1 MNADSLPRSFDDCLI
16 RDRHALRRMA
26 QALARDPEAGDLRAR
41 FEQRLARSR
50 ALFAQRAAS
59 LPQPRFPEELPVVE
73 RLEAIREAI
82 AGHQVVI
89 LCGETGSGKST
100 QLPKI
105 CLSLGRGVAGRIGHT
120 QPRRIA
126 ARSLAARISE
136 ELERP
141 LGEAVGYKVRFA
153 DRVQDN
159 THIKLLTDGMLLA
172 EIQGDRWLNEY
183 DTLIID
189 EAHERSLNIDFLLGY
204 LKQLLPKR
212 LDLKLIVTSATIDP
226 QRFARHFDDAPVI
239 EVSGRTYPVD
249 VRYRPPPE
257 AEEGGVDRLQGLLD
271 AVDEVAAEDRGDIL
285 VFFSGEREIREAAEH
300 LRKHHPPSTEILPL
314 YARQS
319 PSEQARIFHP
329 GGARRIVLSTN
340 VAETSLT
347 VPGIRHV
354 IDTGLAR
361 ISRYSARAKIQR
373 LPIEPISQAS
383 AEQRKGRC
391 GRVAPGVCIRLY
403 SEEDFLSR
411 PAFTEPEI
419 QRTNLAAVILQMKLL
434 GFGDIETFPFVDAP
448 DARYIKDG
456 YRLLHEIGAVDGA
469 RKITRL
475 GRQIARLPVDS
486 RIGRMLLE
494 AAHTGCLRELRVIGA
509 ALSVQDPRERPLD
522 KQQQADEAH
531 ALFAHEDSDFLSLL
545 QLWDFLQ
552 ERKRHLTRRKFE
564 RLCRQHFVSPLRLRE
579 WEDIHRQLREQMH
592 AMGYRDNSEPASY
605 ETVHQAIL
613 SGLLGH
619 IGQRAQGRELDYLGA
634 RNSRFH
640 LFPGSVLFKSRPAWV
655 MAAELVETTRLYA
668 RTAARIQPE
677 WIERLAG
684 HLVRRS
690 YSEPHWQAR
699 RGQVGAYEKVTLYGL
714 PIVPRRRVNY
724 GPIDPKT
731 SRELFIRFG
740 LVEGELHT
748 RAPFWRHNQRL
759 IAELHEEEAKARR
772 RDILVDE
779 EALYAFYDQRI
790 PEGIYSTAQLERWL
804 RRHKDPKILHLRP
817 EDIRR
822 RDPGLDEAQFP
833 DALELHGARLP
844 LRYHFEPGSEAD
856 GVTLDLPL
864 PLLNQLAPGRVD
876 WLVPGLLEEKL
887 TAMIRGLPK
896 SLRRH
901 FVPAPDFAR
910 RARER
915 LTPSDT
921 PLRQALAEVLHQF
934 TGVRIPED
942 AWDEGRLDPYLRLRI
957 RLLSADGLE
966 ELAVSRDL
974 AALQREWGERAAA
987 GAGTVDEVCPLAREG
1002 LRDWDFDD
1010 LPERI
1015 ETRRDDLKL
1024 SLWPALVDEG
1034 DSVAI
1039 HCLDAQA
1046 RAHEAHHAGVRR
1058 LLMLRLRSTV
1068 KDLRRRIPN
1077 LQTLRLQY
1085 AKAPAGAGQGG
1096 KPPALEEQIL
1106 ALAFDR
1112 AFLSDG
1118 ELPRD
1123 HAAFQRLYDAGRE
1136 RLVETFEQTV
1146 ELVADILGRYQAL
1159 RKTLSGLNQLALLA
1173 AAQDMNRQLDELI
1186 WQGFIE
1192 QVPAERLQQYPRYL
1206 RALERRI
1213 DKLRSGG
1220 QARDQ
1225 AAMREMAGLLE
1236 RWRARYQQV
1245 REKGQIDPRLEVIR
1259 WLLEELRISL
1269 FAQEVGTDGPVSVKR
1284 IEKRWREL
1292 GL

>member
-1 MNADSLPRSFDDCLI
+1 MNADTLPRSFDDCLI

-26 QALARDPEAGDLRAR
+26 QALARDPGVADLWAR
-41 FEQRLARSR
+41 FGQRLAHSR
-50 ALFAQRAAS
+50 ALFAQRTGA

-73 RLEAIREAI
+73 RLKAIREAI
-82 AGHQVVI
+82 TGHQVVI

-136 ELERP
+136 ELECP

-212 LDLKLIVTSATIDP
+212 PDLKLIITSATIDP

-249 VRYRPPPE
+249 VHYRPPPE
-257 AEEGGVDRLQGLLD
+257 AEEGGVNRLQGLLD

-300 LRKHHPPSTEILPL
+300 LRKHHLPSTEILPL

-411 PAFTEPEI
+411 PVFTEPEI

-456 YRLLHEIGAVDGA
+456 YRLLHEIGAVDGV

-475 GRQIARLPVDS
+475 GRQIARLPVDP

-494 AAHTGCLRELRVIGA
+494 AAHTGCPRELLVIGA

-531 ALFAHEDSDFLSLL
+531 ALFTHEDSDFLSLL

-564 RLCRQHFVSPLRLRE
+564 RLCRQHFVSLLRLRE
-579 WEDIHRQLREQMH
+579 WEEIHRQLREQMH
-592 AMGYRDNSEPASY
+592 AMGHRNNSEPASY

-619 IGQRAQGRELDYLGA
+619 IGQRVQGRERDYLGA

-684 HLVRRS
+684 DLVRRS

-699 RGQVGAYEKVTLYGL
+699 RGQVGACEKVTLYGL
-714 PIVPRRRVNY
+714 PIVPCRRVNY

-748 RAPFWRHNQRL
+748 RASFWRHNQRL

-804 RRHKDPKILHLRP
+804 RRQKAPKILHLCP

-833 DALELHGARLP
+833 NALKLHGARLP

-915 LTPSDT
+915 LAPSDT
-921 PLRQALAEVLHQF
+921 PLRQALAKALHQL

-942 AWDEGRLDPYLRLRI
+942 AWDEARLDPYLRLRI

-974 AALQREWGERAAA
+974 AAMQHEWGERAAA
-987 GAGTVDEVCPLAREG
+987 GAGTVDAVCPLAREG
-1002 LRDWDFDD
+1002 LRNWDFDE

-1015 ETRRDDLKL
+1015 ETRRNGLRL
-1024 SLWPALVDEG
+1024 SLWPALVDQG

-1039 HCLDAQA
+1039 QCLDAQVRA
-1046 RAHEAHHAGVRR
+1046 REAHHAGVCR
-1058 LLMLRLRSTV
+1058 LLLLRLHSTV
-1068 KDLRRRIPN
+1068 KDLRRCIPN

-1085 AKAPAGAGQGG
+1085 AKAPAGTGQAG

-1106 ALAFDR
+1106 VLAFTR
-1112 AFLSDG
+1112 AFLAEG
-1118 ELPRD
+1118 KLPRD
-1123 HAAFQRLYDAGRE
+1123 RAAFQRLYDAGRE

-1146 ELVADILGRYQAL
+1146 ELVTDILGHYQVL
-1159 RKTLSGLNQLALLA
+1159 RKTLSGLDQLALLA
-1173 AAQDMNRQLDELI
+1173 AIQDMKQQLDELI
-1186 WQGFIE
+1186 CQGFLQ
-1192 QVPAERLQQYPRYL
+1192 QVPAAHLQQYPRYL

-1213 DKLRSGG
+1213 DKLCSGG
-1220 QARDQ
+1220 LARDQ

-1236 RWRARYQQV
+1236 RWRVRYQQA
-1245 REKGQIDPRLEVIR
+1245 REKGQPDPRLEALR
-1259 WLLEELRISL
+1259 WLFEELRVSL
-1269 FAQEVGTDGPVSVKR
+1269 FAQEIGTDGPVSLKR
-1284 IEKRWREL
+1284 IEKRWCEL

>member
-1 MNADSLPRSFDDCLI
+1 MSDDSLPRSFDDCLI

-26 QALARDPEAGDLRAR
+26 RALARDPEAADLRLR

-50 ALFAQRAAS
+50 AVFAQRAES
-59 LPQPRFPEELPVVE
+59 LPRPRFPDGLPVVE
-73 RLEAIREAI
+73 RLEEIREAI
-82 AGHQVVI
+82 AAHPVVI

-126 ARSLAARISE
+126 ARSLAARLSE

-141 LGEAVGYKVRFA
+141 LGESVGYKVRFA
-153 DRVQDN
+153 DRVGEG
-159 THIKLLTDGMLLA
+159 THVKLLTDGMLLA
-172 EIQGDRWLNEY
+172 EIQGDRWLDEY

-204 LKQLLPKR
+204 LKRLLPKR
-212 LDLKLIVTSATIDP
+212 PDLKLIVTSATIDP

-239 EVSGRTYPVD
+239 EVSGRTHPVE

-257 AEEGGVDRLQGLLD
+257 AEEGGVDRMQGLLD
-271 AVDEVAAEDRGDIL
+271 AVDELAAEDRGDIL
-285 VFFSGEREIREAAEH
+285 VFFSGEREIREAAER

-319 PSEQARIFHP
+319 PAEQARIFHP
-329 GGARRIVLSTN
+329 GGARRIVLATN

-373 LPIEPISQAS
+373 LPVEPISQAS

-403 SEEDFLSR
+403 SEEDFLAR

-434 GFGDIETFPFVDAP
+434 GFGEIETFPFVDVP
-448 DARYIKDG
+448 DTRYIKDG

-469 RKITRL
+469 RKVTRL
-475 GRQIARLPVDS
+475 GRQIARLPVDP

-494 AAHTGCLRELRVIGA
+494 AAHTGCLRELLVIGA

-545 QLWDFLQ
+545 KLWDFLQ

-592 AMGYRDNSEPASY
+592 AMGFRDNSEPAGY

-619 IGQRAQGRELDYLGA
+619 VGQRAQGRERDYLGA

-655 MAAELVETTRLYA
+655 MAAELVETSRLYA
-668 RTAARIQPE
+668 RVAARIQPE

-790 PEGIYSTAQLERWL
+790 PEGIYSTARLERWL
-804 RRHKDPKILHLRP
+804 RRQKDPKVLHLRP

-915 LTPSDT
+915 LAPSDT
-921 PLRQALAEVLHQF
+921 PLHRALAEVLHQL

-942 AWDEGRLDPYLRLRI
+942 AWDAARLDPYLKLRI

-974 AALQREWGERAAA
+974 AALQREWGDRAAA
-987 GAGTVDEVCPLAREG
+987 GGGAVDEHVCPLAREG

-1015 ETRRDDLKL
+1015 ETRRDGLVL

-1034 DSVAI
+1034 DHVAI
-1039 HCLDAQA
+1039 QCLDSQA
-1046 RAHEAHHAGVRR
+1046 RARAAHHAGVRR
-1058 LLMLRLRSTV
+1058 LLMLRLRGTV

-1077 LQTLRLQY
+1077 VQALRLQY
-1085 AKAPAGAGQGG
+1085 ARAPARGQGG
-1096 KPPALEEQIL
+1096 KPAALEDQIL

-1112 AFLSDG
+1112 AFLADAKP
-1118 ELPRD
+1118 PRD
-1123 HAAFQRLYDAGRE
+1123 RAAFQRLYDAGRE
-1136 RLVETFEQTV
+1136 HLVETFEQTAA
-1146 ELVADILGRYQAL
+1146 LVAEILGGYQKL
-1159 RKTLSGLNQLALLA
+1159 RKTLAGMNQLAWLSA
-1173 AAQDMNRQLDELI
+1173 VQDMNAQLDELV
-1186 WQGFIE
+1186 WQGFLE
-1192 QVPAERLQQYPRYL
+1192 QVPAARLQHYPRYL

-1213 DKLRSGG
+1213 DKLRAGG
-1220 QARDQ
+1220 LARDQ
-1225 AAMREMAGLLE
+1225 AAQRQMAELLE
-1236 RWRARYQQV
+1236 RWRARQRQADEQG
-1245 REKGQIDPRLEVIR
+1245 RADPRLDEIR
-1259 WLLEELRISL
+1259 WLIEELRVSL
-1269 FAQEVGTDGPVSVKR
+1269 FAQEIGTDGPVSLKR
-1284 IEKRWREL
+1284 IDKRWREL